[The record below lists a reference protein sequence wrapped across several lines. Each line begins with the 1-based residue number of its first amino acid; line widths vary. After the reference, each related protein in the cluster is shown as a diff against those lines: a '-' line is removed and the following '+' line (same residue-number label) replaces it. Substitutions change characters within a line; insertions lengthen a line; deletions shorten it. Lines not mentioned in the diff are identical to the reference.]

1 MRASEFT
8 EQFRV
13 KSRGKFRLRDH
24 DPRWAGPPAL
34 KALKSEEVIA
44 EAKEMLEQSQ
54 RELST
59 AQELLYAND
68 RYSLLI
74 VLQGMDASG
83 KDGERRGKK
92 GEGDQKGQT
101 GPAPAEGGAKSGSEA
116 KSPP

>member
-8 EQFRV
+8 EQFRI

-34 KALKSEEVIA
+34 KALKSEEVKA

-83 KDGERRGKK
+83 KDGTIKHVMTGVSPAGCQVFSFKK
-92 GEGDQKGQT
+92 PTPE
-101 GPAPAEGGAKSGSEA
+101 EY
-116 KSPP
+116 